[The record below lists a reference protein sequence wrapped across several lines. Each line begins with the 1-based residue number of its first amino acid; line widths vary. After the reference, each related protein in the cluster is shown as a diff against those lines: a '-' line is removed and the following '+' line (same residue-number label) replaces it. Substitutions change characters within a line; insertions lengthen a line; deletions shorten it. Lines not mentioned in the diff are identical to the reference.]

1 LALVAAE
8 EFETKDIAMEMNGTS
23 NGQGATEVAAG
34 GDREEVVGERANGGR
49 PESSKTGW
57 RAEQQRIRLL
67 TRTQRRRER
76 LSQLG
81 GRLPAAKGDDESAW
95 AALDQERALT
105 DPEDRRFGS
114 LPGAFAIAIGV
125 SIFDVLPAYWAAQ
138 ALGNGV
144 TDTWLVTGFLVA
156 VLTGVAW
163 MLSHYRNKG
172 SRGPF
177 LAAACATVALIL
189 IETGLRVR
197 YVRAVDDASAF
208 DAALQGAMLAGMS
221 GVLVWIGYMKL
232 VDAEPYAA
240 WKRRRAAQRASAD
253 LTKLQIEYD
262 RADTDYRQALEAL
275 RLASF
280 GSASPNP
287 RLVNALED
295 ELAMSPPLPP
305 RYESAMDRFL
315 GATWPPGS
323 AAPPDTNGHTR

>member
-1 LALVAAE
+1 
-8 EFETKDIAMEMNGTS
+8 MELNGTS
-23 NGQGATEVAAG
+23 DGHEAAEIAAG
-34 GDREEVVGERANGGR
+34 SGGREIRGERANGGP
-49 PESSKTGW
+49 PEISRTGW

-81 GRLPAAKGDDESAW
+81 GRLPAAKVDDESAW
-95 AALDQERALT
+95 AALDQERALS

-114 LPGAFAIAIGV
+114 LPGAFAIAVAI

-144 TDTWLVTGFLVA
+144 TDTWLVTAFLVA

-163 MLSHYRNKG
+163 MLSHYRNNG

-177 LAAACATVALIL
+177 LAALGATVALIL

-197 YVRAVDDASAF
+197 YVRAVDDATAF

-232 VDAEPYAA
+232 VDAEPYAT
-240 WKRRRAAQRASAD
+240 WRRRRAAQRASAD
-253 LTKLQIEYD
+253 LKKLQIEYD

-280 GSASPNP
+280 GSASTNP
-287 RLVNALED
+287 RLVDAIED
-295 ELAMSPPLPP
+295 ELAMSPPVPP
-305 RYESAMDRFL
+305 HYESGMDRFV
-315 GATWPPGS
+315 GATWPPLSTALLDTEGS
-323 AAPPDTNGHTR
+323 AR